1 MKDLIRIITMALVDY
16 PEKVVVNEIGNGTV
30 SIFEIQVAKS
40 DTGKLIGRKGRTV
53 DAFRTIVNAASAKN
67 RRRVILQI
75 LE

>member
-1 MKDLIRIITMALVDY
+1 MKDLIRVITMALVDY
-16 PEKVVVNEIGNGTV
+16 PEKVVVTEIGNGNV